1 MYIVY
6 TVNMYAGHLVGLLNH
21 ATWHSAAM
29 AITKNLK
36 GVSRLMATAYKWQ
49 FAPRFRRNAF
59 GWKSS
64 TPILRIKEAL
74 TEIKTVAK
82 KEPVL
87 AAEGAVLFL
96 EKLAPAIEQVDSS
109 SGGIGSAVNRAIEA
123 LVPIIAK
130 ADAAR
135 AVREKWLDRLFEA
148 IQEDDMPYLEYLG
161 EFWGEL
167 CATPEIASK
176 WAEYLS
182 PTLTTMWD
190 HCARSGEYGY
200 FKGTTAC
207 LSAMYAAGRHEE
219 LLALIAKSEYRHK
232 FWHNRVWGAKALA
245 KMGRRAEAIQYAED
259 SKGLNAPLTA
269 IAAFCEGV
277 LLDAGFADEAYARY
291 AVEAT
296 YATTNLAT
304 LKAVAKKYPGKPK
317 EVILRD
323 LVASQ
328 PGQEGK
334 WFAAAK
340 DAGFFELA
348 IELANRSPSDPRTLT
363 RAARDFAV
371 ERPEFALA
379 AGMTALRGIGN
390 GHGFDITG
398 VDVLDAYAA
407 VLAAAAAAGVD
418 AEVVKADVRALIAAA
433 RGGGEFVGRVLG
445 RQL

>member
-1 MYIVY
+1 M
-6 TVNMYAGHLVGLLNH
+6 T
-21 ATWHSAAM
+21 T
-29 AITKNLK
+29 
-36 GVSRLMATAYKWQ
+36 YKWQ
-49 FAPRFRRNAF
+49 FAPRFRRSAF
-59 GWKSS
+59 GWKSN
-64 TPILRIKEAL
+64 TPIQRIKEAL
-74 TEIKTVAK
+74 VEIKSVAK

-109 SGGIGSAVNRAIEA
+109 SGGIGSAVNRAIET

-130 ADAAR
+130 ADVSS
-135 AVREKWLDRLFEA
+135 AVREKWLDRLWDA
-148 IQEDDMPYLEYLG
+148 LQEDEMPYLEYLG

-167 CATPEIASK
+167 CASPEIASK
-176 WAEYLS
+176 WADYLS

-207 LSAMYAAGRHEE
+207 LSALYAAARQEE

-232 FWHNRVWGAKALA
+232 SWHWRVFGAKALA
-245 KMGRRAEAIQYAED
+245 KAGRWEDAIQYAEA
-259 SKGLNAPLTA
+259 SKGLNAPLMA

-277 LLDAGFADEAYARY
+277 LLDSGFADEAYARY

-304 LKAVAKKYPGKPK
+304 FKAIVKKYPHMPR
-317 EVILRD
+317 ETILRD

-328 PGQEGK
+328 QGNEGN

-340 DAGFFELA
+340 DAAFFELA
-348 IELANRSPSDPRTLT
+348 IELANRSPSDPRTLI
-363 RAARDFAV
+363 RAAKDFAV
-371 ERPEFALA
+371 ERPEFAMA
-379 AGMTALRGIGN
+379 AGMTALRGIAN
-390 GHGFDITG
+390 GWGYDITG
-398 VDVLDAYAA
+398 LDVLDAYAA
-407 VLAAAAAAGVD
+407 VIAAAGAAGVD
-418 AEVVKADVRALIAAA
+418 EAVVKADVRALIAASE
-433 RGGGEFVGRVLG
+433 GGGEFVGSVLA